1 MTKPLRHPL
10 GWLTVTAS
18 VLVLGAAIIL
28 LRNPASASILPPGA
42 LAPTSNQRAIARK
55 VTRIL
60 KETQYSQLPID
71 QHFSQL
77 AFARYLHFLD
87 PEHAYFLASD
97 VQQLS
102 VYRDSFAG
110 LIEAGKLDPAYLIF
124 QRFKERNRERMEYAI
139 SLLNKEPDFNT
150 DATYDFDRDDAPWPA
165 DQAAMNA
172 LWRKRVTADALSL
185 ILAGKT
191 WPQAARILRARYQA
205 VIHSVGQISSEDVFE
220 DVMNAYALTYD
231 PHTTYFSPRSSEEY
245 RIQMSLNYQGIGAS
259 LELIDNYVT
268 VMNII
273 PGGPAAVA
281 GTLKPQDRIT
291 GVGQG
296 DRGPITDVVGWRLG
310 DVVQLIR
317 GKAGTTVRLQILP
330 AGAHPGAKEKVLQF
344 VRHKITL
351 KAQEAQG
358 KLKTLDRDGRIYRIG
373 VITVPSFYEDVAAE
387 NAGDPNYRSTTRDV
401 LRLLRKLEQQHI
413 DGLILDLRDDGG
425 GYLPEA
431 TALTGL
437 FIQHGPV
444 VQLRDR
450 SGQIEVL
457 DDPEKHPAY
466 TGPLAVLVNRYSAS
480 ASEIF
485 AGAIQDYHRGLIIG
499 QNTFGKGT
507 VQNLIPLDSWSRR
520 PVDGQLTVTIGKF
533 YRITGQSTQ
542 HRGVIPNI
550 VLPSPINPK
559 QIGESVL
566 PRSLP
571 YDRIAGVPFQLAT
584 GLSAVPPV
592 AQLETD
598 EAARARRDPNYQ
610 WLAADIR
617 DIDAMRA
624 KQTVSLNLA
633 TRRAERAREDKE
645 LLALD
650 NKRRAALGLPPL
662 KHASQIGGPQD
673 HLPDV
678 VLDQAEAIMADMIHL
693 DGIPLPRIQTAK
705 VVARAH

>member
-18 VLVLGAAIIL
+18 VLGLAAALLL
-28 LRNPASASILPPGA
+28 LRNPASASSLPPGA
-42 LAPTSNQRAIARK
+42 LAPTSSQQAIARK

-77 AFARYLHFLD
+77 AFDRYLHFLD
-87 PEHAYFLASD
+87 PEHVYFLASD

-102 VYRDSFAG
+102 VYRDSFAS

-124 QRFKERNRERMEYAI
+124 QRFKQRNREWMNYAI
-139 SLLNKEPDFNT
+139 GLLGKEPDFNT
-150 DATYDFDRDDAPWPA
+150 KTRYDFDRKHAPWPA
-165 DQAAMNA
+165 DETAMHA
-172 LWRKRVTADALSL
+172 LWRQRVTDDALSL
-185 ILAGKT
+185 MLAGKT
-191 WPQAARILRARYQA
+191 WPQAAKILRRRYKT
-205 VIHSVGQISSEDVFE
+205 VIERVDQISSEDVFE
-220 DVMNAYALTYD
+220 DVMNAYARTYD
-231 PHTTYFSPRSSEEY
+231 PHTTYFSPRNSEEY

-259 LELIDNYVT
+259 LQLIDNYVT
-268 VMNII
+268 VMNVI

-296 DRGPITDVVGWRLG
+296 THGPITDVVGWRLE

-330 AGAHPGAKEKVLQF
+330 AGTHPGAKEKVLSF
-344 VRHKITL
+344 IRNKITL
-351 KAQEAQG
+351 KAQEAQS
-358 KLKTLDRDGRIYRIG
+358 KLKVLERHGRMYRIG

-387 NAGDPNYRSTTRDV
+387 SAGDPNYRSTTRDV

-450 SGQIEVL
+450 TGRIEVL
-457 DDPEKHPAY
+457 DDPEKRPAY

-507 VQNLIPLDSWSRR
+507 VQNLIPLDSWSQK

-542 HRGVIPNI
+542 HRGVIPDI

-559 QIGESVL
+559 QVGESAL

-571 YDRIAGVPFQLAT
+571 YDRIDGVPFQVAT
-584 GLSAVPPV
+584 GLSAVPSI
-592 AQLETD
+592 AKLRADET
-598 EAARARRDPNYQ
+598 ARQAHDPNYQ
-610 WLAADIR
+610 WLVADIA
-617 DIDAMRA
+617 DIQAMQA
-624 KQTVSLNLA
+624 KQTVSLDLA
-633 TRRAERAREDKE
+633 TRRAERASEDKE

-662 KHASQIGGPQD
+662 KHASQIGGPKD

-678 VLDQAEAIMADMIHL
+678 VLDQAEDIMADMIRL
-693 DGIPLPRIQTAK
+693 DGIALPPVQTAK
-705 VVARAH
+705 IAAKRG

>member
-18 VLVLGAAIIL
+18 VLALVAAFLL
-28 LRNPASASILPPGA
+28 LRDPASASSLPPGA

-60 KETQYSQLPID
+60 GETQYSQLPID
-71 QHFSQL
+71 AHFSQL
-77 AFARYLHFLD
+77 AFDRYLHFLD
-87 PEHAYFLASD
+87 PEHTYFLASD

-102 VYRDSFAG
+102 MYRDSFAK
-110 LIEAGKLDPAYLIF
+110 LIEAGKLDPAFLIF
-124 QRFKERNRERMEYAI
+124 QRFKERNRERMNYAI
-139 SLLNKEPDFNT
+139 GLLDKEPDFNT
-150 DATYDFDRDDAPWPA
+150 KATYDFDRKHAPWPA
-165 DQAAMNA
+165 DDAAMNA
-172 LWRKRVTADALSL
+172 LWRKRVTDDVLSL
-185 ILAGKT
+185 MLAGKT
-191 WPQAARILRARYQA
+191 WPQAAKILRARYKA
-205 VIHSVGQISSEDVFE
+205 VIERVDQITSEDVFE
-220 DVMNAYALTYD
+220 DVMNAYARTYD
-231 PHTTYFSPRSSEEY
+231 PHTTYFSPRNSEEY

-259 LELIDNYVT
+259 LQLIDNYVT
-268 VMNII
+268 VMNVI

-291 GVGQG
+291 GVGEG
-296 DRGPITDVVGWRLG
+296 TSGPITDVVGWRLD

-317 GKAGTTVRLQILP
+317 GKAGTTVRLEILP
-330 AGAHPGAKEKVLQF
+330 AGVHPGAKEQVLSF
-344 VRHKITL
+344 VRNKITL
-351 KAQEAQG
+351 KAQEAQS
-358 KLKTLDRDGRIYRIG
+358 KLKVLQRHGQIYRIG

-450 SGQIEVL
+450 SGRIEVL
-457 DDPEKHPAY
+457 DDPEKSPAY

-507 VQNLIPLDSWSRR
+507 VQNLIPLDSWSRK

-533 YRITGQSTQ
+533 YRVTGQSTQ

-559 QIGESVL
+559 QVGESAL
-566 PRSLP
+566 PQSLP
-571 YDRIAGVPFQLAT
+571 YDRIDGVPFQIAT
-584 GLSAVPPV
+584 GLAAVPPI
-592 AQLETD
+592 AQLNAD
-598 EAARARRDPNYQ
+598 ELARQRRSPDFQ
-610 WLAADIR
+610 WLQADIS
-617 DIDAMRA
+617 DIEGMQS
-624 KQTVSLNLA
+624 KQTVSLNIA
-633 TRRAERAREDKE
+633 TRRAERASEDKE
-645 LLALD
+645 LLALE
-650 NKRRAALGLPPL
+650 NTRRAAFGLAPL
-662 KHASQIGGPQD
+662 KHASQIGSTGD
-673 HLPDV
+673 KLPDV
-678 VLDQAEAIMADMIHL
+678 VLDQAQDIMADMIRL
-693 DGIPLPRIQTAK
+693 DGIPLPSVQTAK
-705 VVARAH
+705 IATHTR